1 LFISWIIERL
11 WIRNFWILRLQCI
24 RSFIILYFGKMVL
37 VFEWGIVS
45 LLIHNFIL
53 LLRRIIF
60 WIKFIS
66 LIVASIW
73 IIIESISQ
81 PRFQLKNLTVW
92 IITWVFIWA
101 VWSKL
106 TLWILIKQLI
116 TCWLSPLLLKIL
128 CILFS

>member
-1 LFISWIIERL
+1 MFISWIIERL